1 MELSKWITQFNDEED
16 LIYNMFNFY
25 VTFIKR
31 KENLI
36 NEMNKTSKDF
46 KYSLNS
52 EFDYNDHLVTFVL
65 IREETKV

>member
-16 LIYNMFNFY
+16 LIFNMFNFY
-25 VTFIKR
+25 VTFVKR

-36 NEMNKTSKDF
+36 SEMNRTSKDF

-52 EFDYNDHLVTFVL
+52 EFDYDDRIVTFVL